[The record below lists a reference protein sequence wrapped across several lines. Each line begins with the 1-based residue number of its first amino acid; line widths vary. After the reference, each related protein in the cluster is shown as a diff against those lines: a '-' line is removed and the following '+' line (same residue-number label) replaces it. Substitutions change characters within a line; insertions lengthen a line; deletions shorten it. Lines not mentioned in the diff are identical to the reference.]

1 MGFET
6 GDRRQKT
13 EERRKKQ
20 FSQRYAE
27 KSAEVKQRKPRHIES
42 GSMNEDL

>member
-27 KSAEVKQRKPRHIES
+27 KSAELSRENQGTLNQVP
-42 GSMNEDL
+42 